1 MRERGTGTFWSHDPK
16 TAVRRLVLNDLC
28 TYTSIREVGRADRAQ
43 VTFSAT
49 WCDDEGMKAFI
60 VDHDDLGWSAVYG
73 FGGGAPIYFV
83 LRDDTVPHDR
93 LREQIGYQDIA
104 DAHWQDDPTLDDGP
118 PAPLCVTRELTW
130 AEILGHRSEVGTP
143 LQ

>member
-1 MRERGTGTFWSHDPK
+1 MRHCVVAEYEVDGSAASETVHGRPSQIVMVHNK
-16 TAVRRLVLNDLC
+16 RLHPFV
-28 TYTSIREVGRADRAQ
+28 I
-43 VTFSAT
+43 AT

-93 LREQIGYQDIA
+93 LREQIGYQDMA